1 MHRSVSLLLNIAH
14 AIDHLFLLIF
24 ATAVAA
30 IAKDFGLAR
39 WEDLMPF
46 GTGAFLLF
54 GLGSL
59 PAGKLGDQWG
69 RRQMML
75 VFFFGMG
82 LSALLVAATRG
93 PWQLAAALT
102 LMGAFSSIYH
112 PVGIPMLVQH
122 ATKPGAAIGINGLAG
137 NLGIAAAAIVT
148 GVLVEHAGWR
158 AAFALPG
165 LACLGF
171 GLLFWWRA
179 PRESES
185 PAQRT
190 RKASV
195 QLAPLEFARVLAVM
209 TVASASGGLVF
220 NLTTNG
226 NGQMLGERLAAL
238 ADDPSTL
245 GLLLGAVYAVA
256 SLAQVIVGRLID
268 RFPLKPMWLAI
279 VLAQAPMLA
288 LGGLCAGLVGLAGL
302 ARRDDLHLRCH
313 PVHRCHDRSLRRRQ
327 HAQPRR
333 RHAPGDLAGDQ
344 LGGGVGAGARRE
356 GGRLR
361 NLVCRDGR
369 RGPVQCGG
377 AAVAAARAIAN
388 ADRAGRAAARWRG
401 DERLIE
407 GRRWP
412 CGSRPRATSRSLPRR
427 GARRRPGTPSRAS
440 PAMRCAASS
449 PITCGRPIRLT
460 IADPTTA
467 RPVSLYDGAGGVIWA
482 LQYLHRRRRE
492 LPHARRV
499 LAHHVRGP

>member
-1 MHRSVSLLLNIAH
+1 MQRSVSLLLNIAH

-30 IAKDFGLAR
+30 IARDFGLAR

-46 GTGAFLLF
+46 GAGAFLLF

-82 LSALLVAATRG
+82 ASALLVAITRG
-93 PWQLAAALT
+93 PWPLAAALT

-122 ATKPGAAIGINGLAG
+122 AAKPGAAIGINGLAG

-148 GVLVEHAGWR
+148 GILVEHAGWR

-165 LACLGF
+165 LACLAL
-171 GLLFWWRA
+171 GLVFWWRA
-179 PRESES
+179 PRENEP

-195 QLAPLEFARVLAVM
+195 QLSPLEFARVLTVM

-226 NGQMLGERLAAL
+226 NGQMLGQRLAAL

-256 SLAQVIVGRLID
+256 SLAQVVVGRLID

-288 LGGLCAGLVGLAGL
+288 L
-302 ARRDDLHLRCH
+302 
-313 PVHRCHDRSLRRRQ
+313 
-327 HAQPRR
+327 
-333 RHAPGDLAGDQ
+333 
-344 LGGGVGAGARRE
+344 
-356 GGRLR
+356 
-361 NLVCRDGR
+361 
-369 RGPVQCGG
+369 
-377 AAVAAARAIAN
+377 AAVAPGWWAWLALLGSMIFIFGAIPFTDATIVRFVDDRMRSRVAGMRLAISLAISSAAVWALGPAVK
-388 ADRAGRAAARWRG
+388 AAGFATLFAVMAGVALFSAAV
-401 DERLIE
+401 LLL
-407 GRRWP
+407 
-412 CGSRPRATSRSLPRR
+412 LPRE
-427 GARRRPGTPSRAS
+427 PSH
-440 PAMRCAASS
+440 
-449 PITCGRPIRLT
+449 
-460 IADPTTA
+460 A
-467 RPVSLYDGAGGVIWA
+467 RPVLAEPQRDGVATRA
-482 LQYLHRRRRE
+482 
-492 LPHARRV
+492 
-499 LAHHVRGP
+499 